1 MRQREAAGLA
11 DENEHGKFARR
22 VKTAL
27 DATKA
32 KAKKFSDE
40 VGWVFGMLCQ
50 LKTLGERSYSS
61 RSISQEKLCAFNRSL
76 PDHSPRA
83 TSGSGMPSP
92 DGSAPLLGGDAPA
105 ENAQRSDQTVPG
117 SAVLAPAT

>member
-1 MRQREAAGLA
+1 MITSQLNELELAEVWAQEDSETRFKLAA
-11 DENEHGKFARR
+11 
-22 VKTAL
+22 AL
-27 DATKA
+27 
-32 KAKKFSDE
+32 SS
-40 VGWVFGMLCQ
+40 GLCQ

-76 PDHSPRA
+76 PDRSPRA

-105 ENAQRSDQTVPG
+105 ENAQRSDQTVPE